1 MNDKDNEDWILS
13 FYRFSEITG
22 ALFFGR
28 LARVLPPGDIQR
40 DMTKHFA
47 DESMHAWYWTS
58 ALDELGKK
66 PVHIGDAYQDQ
77 YLESVGIPTNIMEI
91 LAITNVFECR
101 VIAQYALHNR
111 VPGLNPVIASA
122 FDTIMTDE
130 KWHIEWIGDALKS
143 LEPKFGKEHIDATLD
158 RYRKADKEI
167 YGKIIVEHEERIEHI
182 LDVKKKK
189 SV

>member
-28 LARVLPPGDIQR
+28 LAKILPAGDIQR

-47 DESMHAWYWTS
+47 DESMHAWYWGK
-58 ALDELGKK
+58 ALDDMGKK
-66 PVHIGDAYQDQ
+66 PIPMSDAYQDQ
-77 YLESVGIPTNIMEI
+77 YLESVGVPTNIMEI
-91 LAITNVFECR
+91 LAITNIFECR

-111 VPGLNPVIASA
+111 VPDLNQIITST
-122 FDTIMTDE
+122 FDTIMEDE
-130 KWHIEWIGDALKS
+130 KWHIKWIGDALKA
-143 LEPKFGKEHIDATLD
+143 LEPKFGKEHIDTTVA

-167 YGKIIVEHEERIEHI
+167 YGQIVIEHEERIQHI
-182 LDVKKKK
+182 LDVKRNKLI
-189 SV
+189 

>member
-1 MNDKDNEDWILS
+1 MNDKDNENWILS

-28 LARVLPPGDIQR
+28 LARILPSGEIQR

-47 DESMHAWYWTS
+47 DESMHAWYWTKT
-58 ALDELGKK
+58 LDDLDTK
-66 PVHIGDAYQDQ
+66 PLPIGEAYQDQ
-77 YLESVGIPTNIMEI
+77 YLEAVGVPTNIMEI

-111 VPGLNPVIASA
+111 VAHLNPVIANT
-122 FDTIMTDE
+122 FDLIMADE
-130 KWHIEWIGDALKS
+130 KWHIKWVSDALKT
-143 LEPKFGKEHIDATLD
+143 LEAEFGKDHINATLN

-167 YGKIIVEHEERIEHI
+167 YGKISMEHEERLQHI
-182 LDVKKKK
+182 NAAQRI
-189 SV
+189 